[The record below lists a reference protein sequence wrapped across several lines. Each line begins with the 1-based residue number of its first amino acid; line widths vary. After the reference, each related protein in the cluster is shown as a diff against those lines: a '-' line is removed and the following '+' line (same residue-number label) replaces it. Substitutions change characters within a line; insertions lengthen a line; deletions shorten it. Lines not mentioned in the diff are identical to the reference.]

1 MKPAHDAILVIGGS
15 GFIGSALLAHL
26 SRRLPELRLIVPSK
40 RAWRHVSL
48 STMPS
53 VQVVQ
58 ADVHDEPSL
67 QALIADS
74 KLVINLAGLLH
85 SDRATPWGK
94 AFDAVHV
101 KLPQRILQ
109 LLDKQ
114 ALIHISA
121 LGCLPE
127 DVESAPS
134 MYLRSKSQA
143 EKILLQSGHAISLVR
158 PSVVFGPK
166 DQFLNVF
173 AKLGAFVPV
182 LPLAGAH
189 ARFAPVHVHDLCEAI
204 CHLAIHR
211 LGRES
216 FMHKRVEGRKA
227 LGDWDG
233 KAPLDAKAPLDTK
246 ALLDTKASHDMK
258 APLIVEAFGPDHI
271 TLAELFRFACEAAHG
286 SSPWIVPLPYP
297 LAYLQARM
305 LEALPGPPLMS
316 VDNLDSMRVDN
327 LPSGKAQVLGVPVN
341 TLATLGI
348 KAKGLEA
355 ARDYLQST
363 PRGR

>member
-53 VQVVQ
+53 VHVVQ
-58 ADVHDEPSL
+58 ADVHHEPSL

-74 KLVINLAGLLH
+74 KLVINLAGVLH

-101 KLPQRILQ
+101 KLPQRILK

-143 EKILLQSGHAISLVR
+143 EKILLQSGHSISLVR

-216 FMHKRVEGRKA
+216 FMQKRVEGRKA

-233 KAPLDAKAPLDTK
+233 KAPLDA
-246 ALLDTKASHDMK
+246 K

-355 ARDYLQST
+355 ARDYLQSA

>member
-1 MKPAHDAILVIGGS
+1 
-15 GFIGSALLAHL
+15 
-26 SRRLPELRLIVPSK
+26 
-40 RAWRHVSL
+40 
-48 STMPS
+48 MPS
-53 VQVVQ
+53 VHVVQ
-58 ADVHDEPSL
+58 ADVHHEPSL

-143 EKILLQSGHAISLVR
+143 EKILLQSGHSISLVR

-233 KAPLDAKAPLDTK
+233 KAPLDA
-246 ALLDTKASHDMK
+246 K

>member
-1 MKPAHDAILVIGGS
+1 MKPTHDAILLIGAS

-26 SRRLPELRLIVPSK
+26 SRLLPERRLIVPNK

-53 VQVVQ
+53 VHVVQ

-74 KLVINLAGLLH
+74 KLVINLAGVLH

-94 AFDAVHV
+94 AFDEVHV
-101 KLPQRILQ
+101 KLPQRILK

-143 EKILLQSGHAISLVR
+143 EKILLQSGHAVSLVR

-204 CHLAIHR
+204 CHLALHR

-216 FMHKRVEGRKA
+216 LMHKQVEGRKA

-233 KAPLDAKAPLDTK
+233 KAPLDGKAP
-246 ALLDTKASHDMK
+246 HDAK
-258 APLIVEAFGPDHI
+258 TPLIVEAFGPDHI

-286 SSPWIVPLPYP
+286 SSPWIIPLPYP

-327 LPSGKAQVLGVPVN
+327 LPSGKAQVLGVAVN

-363 PRGR
+363 RRGR

>member
-53 VQVVQ
+53 VHVVQ

-101 KLPQRILQ
+101 KLPQRILH

-216 FMHKRVEGRKA
+216 FMHKRVEGRN
-227 LGDWDG
+227 
-233 KAPLDAKAPLDTK
+233 
-246 ALLDTKASHDMK
+246 MK